1 MAKWQ
6 KVLSKTSPGKLMRPC
21 LILTT
26 MLSSSEICRVICRIA
41 DQESIYHF
49 TTFFHFC
56 TLVNFTVNPQF
67 HKGLELQRISKYFV
81 CLRIRERS
89 RVYLYCS
96 SP

>member
-6 KVLSKTSPGKLMRPC
+6 KALSKTSPGKLTRPC

-49 TTFFHFC
+49 ITFFHFC
-56 TLVNFTVNPQF
+56 TLVNLTVNPQF
-67 HKGLELQRISKYFV
+67 HKGLELEFQSTLFV
-81 CLRIRERS
+81 F
-89 RVYLYCS
+89 V
-96 SP
+96 